1 MYLHNRAAVSARL
14 ALFWL
19 VLPAAAIFTGCKNNC
34 ELVERQNY
42 QLEVALREARAEVA
56 RTHAY
61 NSILEQQLSTF
72 QPVPPPPP
80 PPAPGVRISSYPVKS
95 ITLTKQTG
103 GINTDGHTGDDALQL
118 VLEPKDADGH
128 SAKTPGSLFVEL
140 SEINSDGSSKP
151 VSNWLVPPEQMAS
164 RWRSGL
170 FTNGYFVV
178 LPWKTWPQSDKLKV
192 AIKFAVPD
200 GRTFEDQKNVTIK
213 PRPLAQR
220 TTPSVDPADGP
231 RIDAPQSPT
240 HRLEVPPVEGPALD
254 SNRSDSAGSRSSS
267 APVQPISVDLGTPR

>member
-1 MYLHNRAAVSARL
+1 MYFHNRAAVATRL

-19 VLPAAAIFTGCKNNC
+19 TLPAITLCAGCKNPC

-42 QLEVALREARAEVA
+42 QLEVALRDARAEVA
-56 RTHAY
+56 RTRAY
-61 NSILEQQLSTF
+61 NGMLEQQLSTV

-80 PPAPGVRISSYPVKS
+80 PAPPGVRISSYPVKS
-95 ITLTKQTG
+95 MTLTKQTG
-103 GINTDGHTGDDALQL
+103 GINTDGHTGDDAVQL
-118 VLEPKDADGH
+118 VLEPKDAEGH

-140 SEINSDGSSKP
+140 SEIASDGSTKAI
-151 VSNWLVPPEQMAS
+151 SNWLVPPEQMAS

-192 AIKFAVPD
+192 AIKFAAPD
-200 GRTFEDQKNVTIK
+200 GRTFEDQKDITIK

-220 TTPSVDPADGP
+220 TILPADPTDGP
-231 RIDAPQSPT
+231 RLDAPQVPT
-240 HRLEVPPVEGPALD
+240 HRLELPPVEGPSLD
-254 SNRSDSAGSRSSS
+254 TNRTQAPAPRLSDASVHA
-267 APVQPISVDLGTPR
+267 ISLDLGAPR